1 MTSGFTPSFPLGAY
15 LQVSKQPCRV
25 TISQLNSS
33 PFRSKI
39 IAKQLEFTVLVL
51 CISNRGSDQCLG
63 GKLKQEP
70 EYCWENSIEDF
81 TPEDNRKRESYPSF

>member
-81 TPEDNRKRESYPSF
+81 APEDNRKRESYPSF